1 MDKSDLAILK
11 ALAQN
16 GRSPIKRLAEVSFL
30 SSPAAS
36 SRLERLER
44 NGIITGYSAQFNME
58 ALGFHILAFIN
69 VSVSPDRRPSLCEY
83 VDSCPNVL
91 ECHHVTGNY
100 SILVK
105 AAFRSTVDLESFV
118 SHIQDYGVT
127 QTQVVFST
135 PVSPRQIVE

>member
-36 SRLERLER
+36 SRLERLEKS
-44 NGIITGYSAQFNME
+44 GMITGYTAQFNLE

-69 VSVSPDRRPSLCEY
+69 VSVSPEQRPSLCKY
-83 VDSCPNVL
+83 VDACANVL

-105 AAFRSTVDLESFV
+105 AAFRSTVDLEDFV
-118 SHIQDYGVT
+118 SHVQNYGVT